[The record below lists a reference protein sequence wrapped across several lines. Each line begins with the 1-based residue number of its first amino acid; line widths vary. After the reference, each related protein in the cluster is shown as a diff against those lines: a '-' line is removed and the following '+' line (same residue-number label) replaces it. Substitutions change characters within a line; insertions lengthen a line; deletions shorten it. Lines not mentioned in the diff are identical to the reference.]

1 MSPRSSLLDDVRAL
15 VFEVIGRSDVVRRM
29 EALQVRDDGAV
40 LLVTTA
46 AGVRLVVKVAA
57 ARTDDPVNFE
67 RTAVLT
73 ALARSTGAPVP
84 KVLAAANSLF
94 RGRWR
99 YLVAEH
105 IDGVRWREL
114 RPRLT
119 QAQVAAAHRA
129 LAKTL
134 QGVQSVRFAAFGELD
149 RHGQPAVGQD
159 VVSALHQRA
168 ELRVH
173 DPRAR
178 AAFHELLNRDVA
190 LFSSQQ
196 AATLCHDDLHH
207 DNVLFG
213 MSPNGWRLVALLDW
227 DKAWAGPAESD
238 VARLAFWDDMTGPG
252 FWEVYPALSE
262 TDDDAAQR
270 ALIYQLLWCLEYDD
284 GSARHAADTTR
295 LRRLLAVP

>member
-1 MSPRSSLLDDVRAL
+1 MPPRSSLFGDVRAL
-15 VFEVIGRSDVVRRM
+15 VVEVIGCSDAVPRM
-29 EALQVRDDGAV
+29 EVLHVRNDGAV
-40 LLVTTA
+40 LMVTTA

-57 ARTDDPVNFE
+57 ARTDYPVDFE
-67 RTAVLT
+67 RTAALT

-84 KVLAAANSLF
+84 EILAADNSLF

-105 IDGVRWREL
+105 IDGIRWREL
-114 RPRLT
+114 RPRLST
-119 QAQVAAAHRA
+119 AQVAAAHRA
-129 LAKTL
+129 LAETL
-134 QGVQSVRFAAFGELD
+134 QGVQSIRFSAFGELD
-149 RHGQPAVGQD
+149 RNGQLPVRQD
-159 VVSALHQRA
+159 VVAALHQRA

-178 AAFHELLNRDVA
+178 AAFHQLLDRDIA

-213 MSPNGWRLVALLDW
+213 MTSDGWRLVALLDW

-238 VARLAFWDDMTGPG
+238 IARMAFWDDMTGPG
-252 FWEVYPALSE
+252 FWEVYPAL
-262 TDDDAAQR
+262 DDIHDDAAQR

-284 GSARHAADTTR
+284 GSARHAADTAR
-295 LRRLLAVP
+295 LRQLLAVP